1 MKKILQHIACF
12 WMVTLFGI
20 SLLLTGCVKKEVTR
34 IADWETHFTDIYF
47 ADAKHGWI
55 VGHQGWVLHTADGG
69 ENWEKQTVNTN
80 EDFKAVYFTNLRN
93 GWAVGDKGLI
103 ATTDDG
109 GRHWTLQKNQA
120 HTLLLDVFFTNSKTG
135 WITGQDGLLYTKNGG
150 KTWNHQETSE
160 FGLGG
165 TYFVD
170 KYRGWIVG
178 DYDRIFVTTDNSQ
191 TWRRQDNLVREDQTT
206 TVCNLHTVFLQ
217 TLSRDGVVARMGLFF
232 TPPTAA
238 QNGVHRTVGSRQ
250 FMDISAQPSTIS
262 ISSTMITARQSRRG
276 A

>member
-47 ADAKHGWI
+47 SDAKHGWI

-178 DYDRIFVTTDNSQ
+178 DYDRIFVTTDGSQ

-206 TVCNLHTVFLQ
+206 TVCNLHTVFFNESFQ
-217 TLSRDGVVARMGLFF
+217 GMERWHGRDYFSHHRRRHRMGF
-232 TPPTAA
+232 TGQSAPASLWTCPP
-238 QNGVHRTVGSRQ
+238 NRQ
-250 FMDISAQPSTIS
+250 RFRFHQ
-262 ISSTMITARQSRRG
+262 R
-276 A
+276 